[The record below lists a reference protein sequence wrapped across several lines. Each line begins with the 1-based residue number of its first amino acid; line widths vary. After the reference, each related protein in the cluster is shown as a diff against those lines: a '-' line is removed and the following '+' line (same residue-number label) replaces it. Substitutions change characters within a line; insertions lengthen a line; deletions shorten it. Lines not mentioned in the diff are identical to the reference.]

1 MKKMRTLPLLAT
13 VSLVFLSPDCLNAA
27 NYTVVM
33 GPSFS
38 LVFTPAAIAVNQ
50 GDTVTWTNAAL
61 IAHTSTSGTVPTPNG
76 LWNSGSFG
84 PNGTF
89 TVDFSSFATNTYP
102 YYCTIHGAA
111 MTGTLTVTNAT
122 PEPPPSLSHVNL
134 SAGQFHFN
142 IDGLVGQ
149 KYAVQSSPDSI
160 NWTSIST
167 NLAISTSASVTD
179 PSASNAPTSIYRV
192 LEIQYPELFLPPG
205 DRDH

>member
-1 MKKMRTLPLLAT
+1 MKKMQTLPLLAT
-13 VSLVFLSPDCLNAA
+13 VSLLFLSLDCLNAA

-33 GPSFS
+33 GPSGLIFN
-38 LVFTPAAIAVNQ
+38 PASISVNQ
-50 GDTVTWTNAAL
+50 GDSVTWTNESL
-61 IAHTSTSGTVPTPNG
+61 ISHTATSGTVPTPDF

-84 PNGTF
+84 SHGTF
-89 TVDFSSFATNTYP
+89 TVDFSFFATNTYP

-111 MTGTLTVTNAT
+111 MTGTLTVTNAA
-122 PEPPPSLSHVNL
+122 PEPPPSLSNARL

-160 NWTSIST
+160 TWTSIST

-179 PSASNAPTSIYRV
+179 PFASNAPTSVYRV
-192 LEIQYPELFLPPG
+192 LEL
-205 DRDH
+205 H